1 MGGTP
6 PSHKDFKERS
16 VVLAVFHPIPWSSA
30 SFYLPA
36 QSLADSRCN
45 LHATSRSSHS
55 RRSPS
60 CRFLLCRVALVC
72 LVLRRC
78 RRLPIPCSRGFSR
91 LSAQLCPP
99 RARTTLLT
107 PTATI
112 CRQVI
117 SLLRS
122 TLSSDTCTSTADAG
136 AGAPFG
142 CIVTANNGIST
153 GSSSSESSSPSSFR
167 SALRSVRSAW
177 LTLHAVN
184 RRFIH
189 PIFFSRSSA
198 RALV

>member
-1 MGGTP
+1 M
-6 PSHKDFKERS
+6 
-16 VVLAVFHPIPWSSA
+16 LAVAHPNPWSSA
-30 SFYLPA
+30 SFYLPS

-72 LVLRRC
+72 LILRRR

-99 RARTTLLT
+99 RGIFWPLEF
-107 PTATI
+107 I
-112 CRQVI
+112 E
-117 SLLRS
+117 
-122 TLSSDTCTSTADAG
+122 LSSRKDDSSDAHCDHLPPSHIVAQVHSLFGHFCTSTDDAG
-136 AGAPFG
+136 AGVPFG
-142 CIVTANNGIST
+142 CIVTADDEITTGVSSSS
-153 GSSSSESSSPSSFR
+153 GSSSPASSR

-184 RRFIH
+184 RRFSH
-189 PIFFSRSSA
+189 PWSTC
-198 RALV
+198 LEPP